1 MKILFAASEALP
13 FCKTGGLA
21 DVLGILPRT
30 LRARGH
36 DVRMVLPR
44 YGAIDSSRYRLLP
57 LMPEMRVQF
66 GPQNIT
72 GSVLRCP
79 FPGTDMP
86 VYFIDEPRLFHREGL
101 YGNGRVDY
109 PDNDR
114 RFAFFNM
121 ATLWLLKGLDWQPD
135 IIHLNDWQ
143 TGLLSVLLLHHPQ
156 VRHDAFF
163 TPIRTVFSIHNL
175 SYQGNFDKFL
185 VPAIGLPW
193 SVFTHDGMEFFGRA
207 SFLKAGLVFSD
218 ALVAVSP
225 TYSREIQTEELGAGM
240 DGTLR
245 LQSRKLCGILNG
257 IDTGEWD
264 PSRDEHL
271 PVTYT
276 AQDLSGKKRCKEA
289 LLKEAGLDGSTEL
302 PLVGMISRIVGAK
315 GFDLI
320 IEKLPR
326 LLDLPARYF
335 ILGSGEEEYEEALRT
350 AAAEHPGRLAI
361 HVGYNS
367 ELSHRIIGGSD
378 IFLMPSRYE
387 PCGLTQLYS
396 MRYGT
401 IPVVHRTGGLSD
413 TVRHATPESVRRGE
427 GTGFLFGNY
436 TGEDMLEAL
445 SAALRLYRQEPEIW
459 AAMQHNAMGQDYSW
473 QRSSAEY
480 EKLYQSL
487 AGSPRPMGPPG
498 EIPNAQA

>member
-1 MKILFAASEALP
+1 MKILFATSEALP

-30 LRARGH
+30 LRSMGH

-44 YGAIDSSRYRLLP
+44 YSTIDSARFRLLP
-57 LMPEMRVQF
+57 MMPEMRVQY
-66 GPQNIT
+66 GPQTIV

-121 ATLWLLKGLDWQPD
+121 AVLWLLKGLDWQPD

-143 TGLLSVLLLHHPQ
+143 SGLVSVLLRHHPK

-163 TPIRTVFSIHNL
+163 APIRTVFSIHNL

-207 SFLKAGLVFSD
+207 SFLKAGLVYSD

-245 LQSRKLCGILNG
+245 LQAGKLTGILNG
-257 IDTGEWD
+257 IDTSEWD
-264 PSRDEHL
+264 PARDEHI
-271 PVTYT
+271 PANYT
-276 AQDLSGKKRCKEA
+276 AKDLSGKQRCKAA
-289 LLKEAGLDGSTEL
+289 LLKEGGLSGGKDL
-302 PLVGMISRIVGAK
+302 PLVGMISRIISAK

-320 IEKLPR
+320 VQRIER
-326 LLDLPARYF
+326 MLDLPARFY
-335 ILGSGEEEYEEALRT
+335 ILGSGDAELEDALKTAAEEHPERIALR
-350 AAAEHPGRLAI
+350 I
-361 HVGYNS
+361 GY
-367 ELSHRIIGGSD
+367 EPALSHRIIAGAD
-378 IFLMPSRYE
+378 IFLMPSFYE

-413 TVRHATPESVRRGE
+413 TVRHATSESVRRGE
-427 GTGFLFGNY
+427 GTGFLFGTY
-436 TGEDMLEAL
+436 SAEDMLETLKGAI
-445 SAALRLYRQEPEIW
+445 RMYDEEPELW
-459 AAMQHNAMGQDYSW
+459 KALQQNAMRQDFSW
-473 QRSSAEY
+473 ERSSAEY
-480 EKLYQSL
+480 EKLYKSL
-487 AGSPRPMGPPG
+487 TGFPRIEGPLP
-498 EIPNAQA
+498 EIPGAQA